1 VTLRHSYFVYI
12 VSSRSRNLYTGVT
25 NDLGRRVLEHRD
37 GLIPGF
43 TERYR
48 IHRLVYYETFGDIRD
63 AIAREKQVK
72 AWTRAKRVTLIEGKN
87 PTWADLAVSQF
98 ARTEKQIPRSEP
110 RTSG

>member
-1 VTLRHSYFVYI
+1 MTVRRSYFVYI

-43 TERYR
+43 TKRYR

-72 AWTRAKRVTLIEGKN
+72 AWTRAKRVALIETKN
-87 PTWADLAVSQF
+87 PTWVDLAESQF
-98 ARTEKQIPRSEP
+98 GSP
-110 RTSG
+110 